1 VCPPSTFAQSAPNR
15 GALLYSIGHSTRS
28 EDEFVGLLRSYRIGA
43 LADVRT
49 IPKSRRHPHFGSDRL
64 CDRLSREG
72 IEYRH
77 MPALGGLRRPRPDSP
92 NIAWS
97 NEAFRGYADYMG
109 TEPFESGL
117 ETLLDWAA
125 ARVVAF
131 MCAEAVWWRCHRR
144 IVADYLLAAG
154 EAVLHILGPGKIEEA
169 RMTSA
174 ARPAPDGG
182 LVYPSAEGAS

>member
-1 VCPPSTFAQSAPNR
+1 VPV
-15 GALLYSIGHSTRS
+15 LYSIGHSTRS
-28 EDEFVGLLRSYRIGA
+28 EDEFVGLLRTYGIGA

-64 CDRLSREG
+64 GDRLSRER

-92 NIAWS
+92 NIAWT
-97 NEAFRGYADYMG
+97 NEAFRGYADYME
-109 TEPFESGL
+109 TEAFESGL
-117 ETLLDWAA
+117 VALLDWAA

-144 IVADYLLAAG
+144 LLADALVARG
-154 EAVLHILGPGKIEEA
+154 AQVRHILTPSDAPPHQLPPFA
-169 RMTSA
+169 RIVEGRVAYS
-174 ARPAPDGG
+174 G
-182 LVYPSAEGAS
+182 LF